1 MHWIGNGSLFN
12 SPWKTQVDDM
22 RAGDS
27 RQRRFCFTWNNY
39 PLDAETQLRSL
50 AQRKRITYMVVGRER
65 GIQGTPHLQGYM
77 HFSNPITF
85 SALKRLL
92 PTVHFERARG
102 SGLDNQLY
110 CSKEGDFFEIG
121 ELPQDASSKTK
132 ELWRDILEA
141 AEKGNWSFIKST
153 QPRIWIAFR
162 ERLLSM
168 RVPDSKVLDGDTMN
182 EWWVGPTG
190 SGKSRLAWEKYGDI
204 CYQKQLNKWWDGYDG
219 QPVVVIEEWS
229 PKNDVTASSLKIWA
243 DRYPFSAQ
251 IKGGMLQKI
260 RPYKIIVISNYR
272 IEDCF
277 IDSRDAAPIARRF
290 QVREFPAMLQT
301 AATEADNFIATYGI
315 KDQDVET
322 PATEVAED
330 DDNEID
336 LDIIPEVTTP
346 LQFQGHDWIQYA
358 SDYDFN
364 RLLDIGRQH

>member
-1 MHWIGNGSLFN
+1 
-12 SPWKTQVDDM
+12 M
-22 RAGDS
+22 RTPDG

-50 AQRKRITYMVVGRER
+50 AERKRIVYMVVGRER
-65 GIQGTPHLQGYM
+65 GLSGTPHLQGYM
-77 HFSNPITF
+77 HFEHPIGF
-85 SALKRLL
+85 GALKRIL

-102 SGLDNQLY
+102 SGRENQVY
-110 CSKEGDFFEIG
+110 CTKDGDFFEIG
-121 ELPQDASSKTK
+121 EVPADSGAKTK
-132 ELWRDILEA
+132 EVWRDLLAA
-141 AEKGNWSFIKST
+141 AEAGRWDEIKET

-168 RVPDSKVLDGDTMN
+168 RIPDSKVLDGETQN

-204 CYQKQLNKWWDGYDG
+204 CYQKQLNKWWDGYDA

-260 RPYKIIVISNYR
+260 RPQKIIVISNYR

-277 IDSRDAAPIARRF
+277 CDSRDAAPIARRF
-290 QVREFPAMLQT
+290 NVREFPRDIEIAK
-301 AATEADNFIATYGI
+301 AEADTFLDLHAPTTTDTVSDNVSSEENEGAR
-315 KDQDVET
+315 DQFG
-322 PATEVAED
+322 PLP
-330 DDNEID
+330 D
-336 LDIIPEVTTP
+336 LSEP
-346 LQFQGHDWIQYA
+346 LQFSGYDWTEYA
-358 SDYDFN
+358 TEHDFN
-364 RLLDIGRQH
+364 RLLELHRQS

>member
-1 MHWIGNGSLFN
+1 MRGNDTRS
-12 SPWKTQVDDM
+12 
-22 RAGDS
+22 
-27 RQRRFCFTWNNY
+27 RRFCFTWNNY
-39 PLDAETQLRSL
+39 PLDAETQLRTL
-50 AQRKRITYMVVGRER
+50 AERKRITYMVVGRER
-65 GIQGTPHLQGYM
+65 GVQGTPHLQGYM

-85 SALKRLL
+85 GALKRLL

-102 SGLDNQLY
+102 SGHDNQSY

-121 ELPQDASSKTK
+121 ELPQEGAAKTK

-141 AEKGNWSFIKST
+141 AEKGNWKFIKTT

-260 RPYKIIVISNYR
+260 RPLKLIVISNYR

-277 IDSRDAAPIARRF
+277 IDSRDAGPIARRF
-290 QVREFPAMLQT
+290 TVREFPKDLVE
-301 AATEADNFIATYGI
+301 AAAIADDFIVTYGV
-315 KDQDVET
+315 KEDNSPET
-322 PATEVAED
+322 PDTDIVEEHDTPSD
-330 DDNEID
+330 DIG
-336 LDIIPEVTTP
+336 IIPDFNESLNLT
-346 LQFQGHDWIQYA
+346 GHDWMQYA
-358 SDYDFN
+358 SAYDFN
-364 RLLDIGRQH
+364 RLLELGRQQ